1 MCTFPRQLYGD
12 GRVKAKA
19 STDVVKSSSDS
30 SSSSS
35 SSSDAPDDEED
46 GKLKSGGEQRDA
58 RTGRTMLCSSGSGG
72 TPRPS

>member
-1 MCTFPRQLYGD
+1 MYGD
-12 GRVKAKA
+12 RRVKTKA
-19 STDVVKSSSDS
+19 STDVVGSSSDS

-58 RTGRTMLCSSGSGG
+58 DRHIFLSIIFFLYG
-72 TPRPS
+72 